1 MKALFYL
8 ISIPSSSSVRSL
20 IKVYCLFGF
29 YKRSSIFKVTII
41 NIKIAYPLLNDK
53 EQQDL
58 AKESFIESLV
68 SGFETFTSWSRQAHY
83 AHENIF
89 RITDQFLL
97 TENISKNNGL
107 IVAAIHSRSVDML
120 LKWINVKT
128 NTTTLYK
135 KVKNQKLDSF
145 VRAQREAN
153 NNKVFEASISGVRQL
168 FKALISNKVICLAP
182 DQVPQDGMG
191 EYVKLFNRD
200 SYTTTLVPSLAVKTK
215 KPVVFVSLNLNL
227 NKKLEVNLIN
237 SNSDIYN
244 DSKHQLSMNKDIEK
258 LININA
264 ADYSWEYKRFKKPPT
279 GISNP
284 YLNI

>member
-29 YKRSSIFKVTII
+29 YKRSSMFKVTII
-41 NIKIAYPLLNDK
+41 NIKIAYPLLNNK

-68 SGFETFTSWSRQAHY
+68 SGFETFTSWSRQTHY

-145 VRAQREAN
+145 VRTQREAN

>member
-29 YKRSSIFKVTII
+29 YKRSSMFKVTII
-41 NIKIAYPLLNDK
+41 NIKIAYPLLNNK

-68 SGFETFTSWSRQAHY
+68 SGFETFTSWSRQTHY

-237 SNSDIYN
+237 TNSDIYN

>member
-29 YKRSSIFKVTII
+29 YKRSSMFKVTII
-41 NIKIAYPLLNDK
+41 NLKIAYPLLNNK

-68 SGFETFTSWSRQAHY
+68 SGFETFTSWSRQTHY

-237 SNSDIYN
+237 TNSDIYN

>member
-29 YKRSSIFKVTII
+29 YKRSSMFKVTII
-41 NIKIAYPLLNDK
+41 NIKIAYPLLNNK

-68 SGFETFTSWSRQAHY
+68 SGFETFTSWSRQTHY

-215 KPVVFVSLNLNL
+215 KPVVFVSINLNL

>member
-29 YKRSSIFKVTII
+29 YKRSSMFKVTII

-68 SGFETFTSWSRQAHY
+68 SGFETFTSWSRQTHY

-237 SNSDIYN
+237 SNSNIYN

>member
-29 YKRSSIFKVTII
+29 YKRSSMFKVTII
-41 NIKIAYPLLNDK
+41 NIKIAYPFLKNK

-68 SGFETFTSWSRQAHY
+68 SGFETFTSWSRQTHY

>member
-29 YKRSSIFKVTII
+29 YKRSSMFKVTII
-41 NIKIAYPLLNDK
+41 NIKIAYPFLKNK

-68 SGFETFTSWSRQAHY
+68 SGFETFTSWSRQTHY

-264 ADYSWEYKRFKKPPT
+264 TDYSWEYKRFKKPPT

>member
-29 YKRSSIFKVTII
+29 YKRSSMFKVTII
-41 NIKIAYPLLNDK
+41 NIKIAYPLLNNK

-153 NNKVFEASISGVRQL
+153 NNKVFEASMSGVRQL

>member
-29 YKRSSIFKVTII
+29 YKRSSMFKVTII

-68 SGFETFTSWSRQAHY
+68 SGFETFTSWSRQTHY

>member
-29 YKRSSIFKVTII
+29 YKRSSMFKVTII
-41 NIKIAYPLLNDK
+41 NIKIAYPLLNNK

-68 SGFETFTSWSRQAHY
+68 SGFETFTSWSRQTHY

-258 LININA
+258 LINLNA

>member
-29 YKRSSIFKVTII
+29 YKRSSMFKVTII
-41 NIKIAYPLLNDK
+41 NIKIAYPVLNNK

-68 SGFETFTSWSRQAHY
+68 SGFETFTSWSRQTHY

>member
-29 YKRSSIFKVTII
+29 YKRSSMFKVTII
-41 NIKIAYPLLNDK
+41 NIKIAYPLLNNK

-68 SGFETFTSWSRQAHY
+68 SGFETFTSWSRQTHY

-237 SNSDIYN
+237 GNSDIYN

>member
-68 SGFETFTSWSRQAHY
+68 SGFETFTSWSRQTHY

>member
-29 YKRSSIFKVTII
+29 YKRSSMFKVTII
-41 NIKIAYPLLNDK
+41 NIKIAYPLLNNK

-68 SGFETFTSWSRQAHY
+68 SGFETFTSWSRQTHY

-237 SNSDIYN
+237 SNSNIYN

>member
-8 ISIPSSSSVRSL
+8 ISIPSCSSVRSL

-29 YKRSSIFKVTII
+29 YKRSSMFKVTII
-41 NIKIAYPLLNDK
+41 NIKIAYPLLNNK

-68 SGFETFTSWSRQAHY
+68 SGFETFTSWSRQTHY

>member
-29 YKRSSIFKVTII
+29 YKRSSMFKVTII
-41 NIKIAYPLLNDK
+41 NIKIAYPLLNNK

-68 SGFETFTSWSRQAHY
+68 SGFETFTSWSRQTHY

-182 DQVPQDGMG
+182 DQVPQDGKG

-284 YLNI
+284 YLSI

>member
-29 YKRSSIFKVTII
+29 YKRSSMFKVTII
-41 NIKIAYPLLNDK
+41 NIKIAYPLLNNK

-68 SGFETFTSWSRQAHY
+68 SGFETFTSWSRQSHY

-168 FKALISNKVICLAP
+168 FKALISNKVICL
-182 DQVPQDGMG
+182 
-191 EYVKLFNRD
+191 
-200 SYTTTLVPSLAVKTK
+200 
-215 KPVVFVSLNLNL
+215 
-227 NKKLEVNLIN
+227 
-237 SNSDIYN
+237 
-244 DSKHQLSMNKDIEK
+244 
-258 LININA
+258 
-264 ADYSWEYKRFKKPPT
+264 YS
-279 GISNP
+279 S
-284 YLNI
+284 

>member
-29 YKRSSIFKVTII
+29 YKRSSMFKVTII

-68 SGFETFTSWSRQAHY
+68 SGFETFTSWSRQTHY

-264 ADYSWEYKRFKKPPT
+264 TDYSWEYKRFKKPPT